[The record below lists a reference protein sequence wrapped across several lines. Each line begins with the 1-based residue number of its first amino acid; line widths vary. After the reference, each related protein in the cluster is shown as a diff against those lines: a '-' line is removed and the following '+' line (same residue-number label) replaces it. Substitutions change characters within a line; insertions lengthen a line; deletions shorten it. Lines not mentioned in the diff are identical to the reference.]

1 MHSFY
6 SAFLFKTAQDYNIIL
21 YHTYRICPGGITMKL
36 KESTELIK
44 KEVSKIFIGKDEQIS
59 LILMSV
65 FVGGHVL
72 LDDLPGSGKTTLIKA
87 LSRALGCDFRR
98 IQFTPDLMPSDIT
111 GMTIYDQKSGDFRHV
126 KGPVFTNILLADE
139 INRAIPR
146 TQSALLE
153 AMEEGQVTIDNDT
166 YALPQP
172 FFVLATQNPV
182 ERESTFMLP
191 WAQMDRFFVRLSL
204 GFPDREEEK
213 LMLTNLG
220 DETDFSEIKAVLDPQ
235 ILLQLRKEIQEIY
248 VSDHLKQYI
257 VDLVQAT
264 RANKDLE
271 SGASPRGSISLY
283 QGGKSMAAMSGRSYV
298 IPEDIAKIFIPVL
311 SHRVRIARSAVH
323 AKKTAEGILREVLSA
338 ASVPPE
344 GMDRFDAAN
353 KK

>member
-1 MHSFY
+1 M
-6 SAFLFKTAQDYNIIL
+6 N
-21 YHTYRICPGGITMKL
+21 L
-36 KESTELIK
+36 KEYTELVK

-87 LSRALGCDFRR
+87 LSGALGCDFRR

-111 GMTIYDQKSGDFRHV
+111 GMTIFDQRSGEFKHV

-191 WAQMDRFFVRLSL
+191 FAQMDRFFVRLSL
-204 GFPDREEEK
+204 GFPDREEEAR
-213 LMLTNLG
+213 MLGELG
-220 DETDFSEIKAVLDPQ
+220 DGTDFSKIEPVLDPAS
-235 ILLQLRKEIQEIY
+235 LLKLRNEIENVH
-248 VSDHLKQYI
+248 VSEFIKQYI

-264 RANKDLE
+264 RTHRDLE
-271 SGASPRGSISLY
+271 NGASPRGSISLY
-283 QGGKSMAAMSGRSYV
+283 QGGKSLAAMFGRDYV
-298 IPEDIAKIFIPVL
+298 TPEDIAKLFVPVL
-311 SHRVRIARSAVH
+311 SHRVRVSRSAAH
-323 AKKTAEGILREVLSA
+323 AKRTAEDVLNDILSEIP
-338 ASVPPE
+338 VPPE
-344 GMDRFDAAN
+344 GADRFNAAD

>member
-1 MHSFY
+1 M
-6 SAFLFKTAQDYNIIL
+6 NIQE
-21 YHTYRICPGGITMKL
+21 C
-36 KESTELIK
+36 TELIK
-44 KEVSKIFIGKDEQIS
+44 IETSKIFIGKDSQIS
-59 LILMSV
+59 LILMAV

-72 LDDLPGSGKTTLIKA
+72 LDDLPGSGKTTLVKT
-87 LSRALGCDFRR
+87 LSRALGCGFRR

-111 GMTIYDQKSGDFRHV
+111 GMTVFDQKNGEFRHV
-126 KGPVFTNILLADE
+126 KGPIFTNILLADE

-204 GFPDREEEK
+204 GFPDKEEEQQ
-213 LMLTNLG
+213 MLRALG
-220 DETDFSEIKAVLDPQ
+220 DEIDYSGVQAVTDPETLMQMRRQIKDV
-235 ILLQLRKEIQEIY
+235 Y
-248 VSDHLKQYI
+248 VSDFVNRYI

-264 RANKDLE
+264 RESGALE
-271 SGASPRGSISLY
+271 SGASPRASICLY
-283 QGGKSMAAMSGRSYV
+283 QGGKSLAAMNGRDYV
-298 IPEDIAKIFIPVL
+298 TPEDISGIFLPVL
-311 SHRVRIARSAVH
+311 SHRVRLSRSAQYSGRS
-323 AKKTAEGILREVLSA
+323 AEEILSEIMSA
-338 ASVPPE
+338 VPVPPQGTE
-344 GMDRFDAAN
+344 RFDASD

>member
-1 MHSFY
+1 
-6 SAFLFKTAQDYNIIL
+6 
-21 YHTYRICPGGITMKL
+21 MKL
-36 KESTELIK
+36 KEYADLVK

-72 LDDLPGSGKTTLIKA
+72 LDDLPGSGKTTLVKA

-126 KGPVFTNILLADE
+126 RGPVFTNILLADE

-153 AMEEGQVTIDNDT
+153 AMEEQQVTIDNET
-166 YALPQP
+166 CALPQP

-191 WAQMDRFFVRLSL
+191 WAQMDRFFIRLSL
-204 GFPDREEEK
+204 GFPDKEEEK
-213 LMLTNLG
+213 LMLSTLG
-220 DETDFSEIKAVLDPQ
+220 DETDFSAVEAVLDPQ
-235 ILLQLRKEIQEIY
+235 ALLKLRGEIQDIY
-248 VSDHLKQYI
+248 VSDFLKQYI

-264 RANKDLE
+264 REHADLE

-283 QGGKSMAAMSGRSYV
+283 QGGKSMAAMQGRDHV
-298 IPEDIAKIFIPVL
+298 TPEDIEKIFIPVL
-311 SHRVRIARSAVH
+311 SHRVRVTRSAAY
-323 AKKTAEGILREVLSA
+323 AKRTAEGILKDILS
-338 ASVPPE
+338 SVPVPPE
-344 GMDRFDAAN
+344 GLDRFDAAVE
-353 KK
+353 K

>member
-1 MHSFY
+1 
-6 SAFLFKTAQDYNIIL
+6 
-21 YHTYRICPGGITMKL
+21 MKL
-36 KESTELIK
+36 QERTELIK
-44 KEVSKIFIGKDEQIS
+44 KEIAKIFIGKEEQIS

-72 LDDLPGSGKTTLIKA
+72 LDDLPGSGKTTLVKA
-87 LSRALGCDFRR
+87 ISRALGCDFKR

-111 GMTIYDQKSGDFRHV
+111 GMTIFDQRSGEFKHM

-191 WAQMDRFFVRLSL
+191 FAQMDRFFVRLSL
-204 GFPDREEEK
+204 GFPDKEEEAR
-213 LMLTNLG
+213 MLGELG
-220 DETDFSEIKAVLDPQ
+220 DETDFSKIAPVLDPAA
-235 ILLQLRKEIQEIY
+235 LLQLREEIRNVH
-248 VSDHLKQYI
+248 VSEFIKQYI

-264 RANKDLE
+264 RTHRDLE
-271 SGASPRGSISLY
+271 NGASPRGSISLY
-283 QGGKSMAAMSGRSYV
+283 QGSRSLAAMKGRDYV
-298 IPEDIAKIFIPVL
+298 IPEDIAHLFVPVL
-311 SHRVRIARSAVH
+311 SHRVRISRAAVH
-323 AKKTAEGILREVLSA
+323 AKRSAEDILRDILSETP
-338 ASVPPE
+338 VPPE
-344 GMDRFDAAN
+344 GIERFNAAD